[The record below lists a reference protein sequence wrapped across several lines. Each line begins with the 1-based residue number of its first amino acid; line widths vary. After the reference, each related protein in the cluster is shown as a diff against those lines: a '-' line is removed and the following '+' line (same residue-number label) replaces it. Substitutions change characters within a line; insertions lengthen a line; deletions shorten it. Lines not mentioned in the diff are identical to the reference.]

1 MSTEWE
7 ELIDETDMKNI
18 DPRDRG
24 ALKKML
30 RARPVWVNNE
40 LAASAIGIDDS
51 VILHAGPPFE
61 STNEIPAPVMNSAAV
76 ALVFEKHADDFDTA
90 RAMIRSGE
98 IRMQPAQN
106 HSTVVP
112 LAGVVSASMWLHKI
126 VDTNNSNNVTYS
138 PFNGGNGPAMRLGL
152 CSESVLSHLRWIN
165 QELIEAV
172 DSCQNDH
179 IDLLDIA
186 KIALENDDDCHGRTI
201 AATRELVSRL
211 KPAIDG
217 YAEQKRFLDDSP
229 SFALNHLMAASKC
242 LMLAADAQ
250 SDSGV
255 VTAAGGNGVRTGIQ
269 VSDQPGNWITEIAA
283 SPEGDLGE
291 FPKSRALGAIGD
303 SAVVDMIGFGAMAVA
318 YSSAQRE
325 MFGSYLPTDADEL
338 PSKLL
343 LTVHD
348 AFGALEFQTGV
359 SVRTVV
365 AEKTTPIVSLGVI
378 DREGTAGRLGGGIFR
393 YPLSLFQAALDSIDR

>member
-1 MSTEWE
+1 ME
-7 ELIDETDMKNI
+7 ESIDGTGMTNI
-18 DPRDRG
+18 DPRDHG

-30 RARPVWVNNE
+30 QARPVWDSNE
-40 LAASAIGIDDS
+40 LAANAIGLDDS
-51 VILHAGPPFE
+51 VILHAGPPFN
-61 STNEIPAPVMNSAAV
+61 STNEIPEPVMNSAAV

-98 IRMQPAQN
+98 IRLQPAQN

-126 VDTNNSNNVTYS
+126 IDANDPNNVTYS
-138 PFNGGNGPAMRLGL
+138 PLNGGNGPAMRLGL
-152 CSESVLSHLRWIN
+152 CSESALSHLRWIN

-172 DSCQNDH
+172 DLCQDDH

-201 AATRELVSRL
+201 AATHELVNRL

-217 YAEQKRFLDDSP
+217 YAEQKRFLNDSP

-250 SDSGV
+250 SGSGM

-269 VSDQPGNWITEIAA
+269 VSNEPGNWITESAA

-318 YSSAQRE
+318 YSNPQRE
-325 MFGSYLPTDADEL
+325 MFGTYLPDDADEL
-338 PSKLL
+338 PYKLL
-343 LTVHD
+343 LSVHD
-348 AFGALEFQTGV
+348 AFSALEFRTGL

-378 DREGTAGRLGGGIFR
+378 DREGIAGRLGGGIFR
-393 YPLSLFQAALDSIDR
+393 YPLSLFQSALDSIGR

>member
-1 MSTEWE
+1 MT
-7 ELIDETDMKNI
+7 NI
-18 DPRDRG
+18 DPRDHG

-30 RARPVWVNNE
+30 QARPVWDSNE
-40 LAASAIGIDDS
+40 LAANAIGLDDS
-51 VILHAGPPFE
+51 VILHAGPPFN
-61 STNEIPAPVMNSAAV
+61 STNEIPEPVMNSAAV

-98 IRMQPAQN
+98 IRLQPAQN

-126 VDTNNSNNVTYS
+126 IDANDPNNVTYS
-138 PFNGGNGPAMRLGL
+138 PLNGGNGPAMRLGL
-152 CSESVLSHLRWIN
+152 CSESALSHLRWIN

-172 DSCQNDH
+172 DLCQDDH

-201 AATRELVSRL
+201 AATHELVNRL

-217 YAEQKRFLDDSP
+217 YAEQKRFLNDSP

-250 SDSGV
+250 SGSGM

-269 VSDQPGNWITEIAA
+269 VSNEPGNWITESAA

-318 YSSAQRE
+318 YSNPQRE
-325 MFGSYLPTDADEL
+325 MFGTYLPDDADEL
-338 PSKLL
+338 PYKLL
-343 LTVHD
+343 LSVHD
-348 AFGALEFQTGV
+348 AFSALEFRTGL

-378 DREGTAGRLGGGIFR
+378 DREGIAGRLGGGIFR
-393 YPLSLFQAALDSIDR
+393 YPLSLFQSALDSIGR

>member
-1 MSTEWE
+1 MRTKLEEST
-7 ELIDETDMKNI
+7 DETDMTDI

-24 ALKKML
+24 ALEKML
-30 RARPVWVNNE
+30 QARPVWVSNE
-40 LAASAIGIDDS
+40 KAASSIGLQDS

-61 STNEIPAPVMNSAAV
+61 TTSEIPAPVMNSAAV
-76 ALVFEKHADDFDTA
+76 ALVFEKKADDFDQA
-90 RAMIRSGE
+90 RTMIQSGE
-98 IRMQPAQN
+98 IQLQPAQN
-106 HSTVVP
+106 YATVVP

-126 VDTNNSNNVTYS
+126 IDANNPGNVGYS
-138 PFNGGNGPAMRLGL
+138 PLNGGNGPAMRLGL
-152 CSESVLSHLRWIN
+152 CSESALSHLRWIN
-165 QELIEAV
+165 HELIEAV
-172 DSCQNDH
+172 DSCQDSH

-201 AATRELVSRL
+201 AATRELISRL

-250 SDSGV
+250 SASGM

-283 SPEGDLGE
+283 APEGDLGE

-318 YSSAQRE
+318 YSTTQRE
-325 MFGSYLPTDADEL
+325 MFGNYLPADADEL
-338 PSKLL
+338 PYKLL
-343 LTVHD
+343 LSVHD
-348 AFGALEFQTGV
+348 AFGALEFKTGL

-365 AEKTTPIVSLGVI
+365 TQKSAPIVSLGVI

-393 YPLSLFQAALDSIDR
+393 YPLSLFQTALDSIDR